1 MSKSTTEFDRSIDM
15 IASEC
20 IALRMRMLN
29 RVISKLYDDALRPLG
44 LKGSQMTILVAA
56 QKVGIVRP
64 NELAEHLQLDVS
76 TLSRNAERMKTR
88 GWLEVVPDEDGRA
101 QPFRLTAKGRR
112 LLESAIPKWLEA
124 QQKAKQMLG
133 EDAVDLVRSAADH
146 VRHSEDSE

>member
-1 MSKSTTEFDRSIDM
+1 MSKSTTEFDRSIET
-15 IASEC
+15 IATEC
-20 IALRMRMLN
+20 IALRMRMIN

-133 EDAVDLVRSAADH
+133 QDAVDLVRSAADH
-146 VRHSEDSE
+146 VRHSENAE